1 MKIAPS
7 LLSADFTNIKAD
19 VKLLEEA
26 GADLLHIDVMDG
38 HFVPNL
44 TMGPAFVGAVK
55 KITDIP
61 LDIHLMVTNPDMWIA
76 PFGEAGA
83 NYITIHQES
92 TPHINS
98 SMQKIHS
105 LGIKFGISIC
115 PTTSEETL
123 KYLLEDIDLVLVMSV
138 NPGFGGQ
145 KFITSQLKKIKQLA
159 QIREREHLSYMI
171 EVDGGVNDK
180 NSTILSEAGADILV
194 AGSFIFSHKN
204 YATAIA
210 LLRGK
215 L

>member
-61 LDIHLMVTNPDMWIA
+61 LDIHLMVANPDMWIA

-98 SMQKIHS
+98 SIQKIHS
-105 LGIKFGISIC
+105 LGIKSGISIC

-194 AGSFIFSHKN
+194 AGSFIFSYKN
-204 YATAIA
+204 YTAAIA